1 MTFYDYYPTTSTC
14 KTNKTKEQK
23 SKKDC
28 LNKLEE
34 ILKDYLSSN
43 NIDSEI
49 SKTILTGLKK
59 DFYEKFENL
68 HCYTLSSVL
77 QNNYLNCSL
86 RNNNIN
92 PKKLS
97 HLSVIVKENLY
108 ILVSHSSYKYPV
120 LISY

>member
-1 MTFYDYYPTTSTC
+1 MDFYDYYPTTSTC
-14 KTNKTKEQK
+14 KNKEQK
-23 SKKDC
+23 TKKDC

-34 ILKDYLSSN
+34 ILNEYLLSN
-43 NIDSEI
+43 NIDSKI
-49 SKTILTGLKK
+49 SKAILTGLKK

-68 HCYTLSSVL
+68 HCYTLSSIL
-77 QNNYLNCSL
+77 QNNYLTCSL
-86 RNNNIN
+86 ISNNIN